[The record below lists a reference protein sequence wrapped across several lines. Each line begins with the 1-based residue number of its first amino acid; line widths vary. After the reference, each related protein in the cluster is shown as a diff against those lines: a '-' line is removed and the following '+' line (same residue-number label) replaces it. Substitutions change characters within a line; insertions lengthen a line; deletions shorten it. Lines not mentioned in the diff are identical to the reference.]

1 MVFDECH
8 NIDNA
13 CIEAL
18 SMNLNLKT
26 LERAGENLRRLELI
40 LHEEKKSGAERLMKE
55 YKQLVQGLAKE
66 KIIKSESEVLSHPI
80 LQKDIVKEAV
90 PGGIRKA
97 EHFLPM
103 LRKIIVYLKKL
114 MQEKTQVQMLSPLKL
129 VYSLQEEYFID

>member
-1 MVFDECH
+1 
-8 NIDNA
+8 
-13 CIEAL
+13 
-18 SMNLNLKT
+18 
-26 LERAGENLRRLELI
+26 
-40 LHEEKKSGAERLMKE
+40 MKE